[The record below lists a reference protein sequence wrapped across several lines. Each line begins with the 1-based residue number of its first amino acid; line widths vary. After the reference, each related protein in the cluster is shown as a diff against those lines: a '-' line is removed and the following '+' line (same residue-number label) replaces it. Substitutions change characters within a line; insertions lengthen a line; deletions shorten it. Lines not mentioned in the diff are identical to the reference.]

1 MIIIQGDRVMKKEF
15 IVAMMMGASLILGGC
30 ANTMYA
36 PSVSQS
42 DAQRVMSYET
52 GTVTSVRGVV
62 VKDNGTGSLLG
73 AVTGAVLGHMVGGGH
88 GKDLATLGG
97 GLLGAY
103 AGSQAGAANAQ
114 ELTVRLDNGKGNV
127 VVVAK
132 GIRFNVGSR
141 VRIVSDHGKVVN
153 VDPI

>member
-1 MIIIQGDRVMKKEF
+1 MKKSF
-15 IVAMMMGASLILGGC
+15 LSAMVVGSALILGGC
-30 ANTMYA
+30 ANTMSA
-36 PSVSQS
+36 PTISQS
-42 DAQRVMSYET
+42 DAERVMSYQT

-62 VKDNGTGSLLG
+62 VKDNGTGTLLG
-73 AVTGAVLGHMVGGGH
+73 AVTGAVLGHMVGGGR

-103 AGSQAGAANAQ
+103 AGSQAGSANAQ
-114 ELTVRLDNGKGNV
+114 ELTVKLDKGGSV

-132 GIRFNVGSR
+132 GVRFQPGSR